1 MACPLFIPPS
11 TSHTHTPPLV
21 TADEWG
27 AYQPSSC
34 AAFSL
39 VVYTPVMAKNTNR
52 HSRIIYISRRE
63 RERVSSGSTYFSN
76 LSRNDKLMRFFYY
89 AMRILKEISGRFVL
103 FPRLYSKF
111 IPLCTVVASV
121 VKCRHVCSRT
131 CTSTLPLQR
140 GLLHGSFL
148 NVTSCVPP
156 CSADITYNSIELR
169 LLYIGLASTCMP
181 SPTSDP
187 RWSRERRSARP
198 LSGLINELVPQPSAG
213 GPLVPGSSLFFISGT
228 LPIFALKSVE
238 PTAVEVRPAVYTN
251 IRV

>member
-1 MACPLFIPPS
+1 
-11 TSHTHTPPLV
+11 
-21 TADEWG
+21 
-27 AYQPSSC
+27 
-34 AAFSL
+34 
-39 VVYTPVMAKNTNR
+39 MAKNTNR

-76 LSRNDKLMRFFYY
+76 LSRNDKLMRFFHY
-89 AMRILKEISGRFVL
+89 AMRILKEISGRIVL

-169 LLYIGLASTCMP
+169 LLYIGLACTSMP

-198 LSGLINELVPQPSAG
+198 LSGSRNELLVALRSSAG
-213 GPLVPGSSLFFISGT
+213 GPLVPESSMFFISGAVPT
-228 LPIFALKSVE
+228 CALKSVE
-238 PTAVEVRPAVYTN
+238 PVRPALCTN
-251 IRV
+251 MHV